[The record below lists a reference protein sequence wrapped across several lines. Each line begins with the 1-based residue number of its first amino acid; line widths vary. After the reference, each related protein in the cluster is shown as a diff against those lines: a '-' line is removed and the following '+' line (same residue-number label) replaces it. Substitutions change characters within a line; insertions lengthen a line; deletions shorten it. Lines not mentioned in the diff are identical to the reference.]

1 MRFIRISIVS
11 RWRANKMER
20 KNKPNDLPKTLFRLF
35 SYLKETWFFVALAL
49 IMALFSGLC
58 EILVSRMAGNVTD
71 GIINNIHEA
80 PEVRMKLL
88 LDSLM
93 PIVILCAIAVIS
105 TFIYNQI
112 MVVVTQRVLFRVRNE
127 LMKKTQTLPMSYFD
141 KHTHGELMSYF
152 TNDVDSIVNALND
165 SFTNIL
171 FSAIKIVATITIL
184 FLINVYL
191 TLIVLAFIIIML
203 VFMYFNT
210 KASKKYFRKQQ
221 SSLSAVNS
229 VVEEDVSG
237 VKVIKA
243 FSHEEESFNKFSKAN
258 NTWRQSSE
266 KAFFHTQVN
275 IPFFV
280 SLSYLNFSI
289 SSVLGVLA
297 LCTGWA
303 GPITFGQLQTYLV
316 LTRNACQ
323 PFNFFT
329 QHLNNFM
336 VAAAGAE
343 RIFSFLDEE
352 DEVNEGK
359 VVLEKISNE
368 ENFQDRYCW
377 KIPLTNGEFE
387 RRPLKGEIRFEDV
400 HFSYSKGKEVLKGI
414 SFESHPGKKSAFVG
428 STGAGKTTI
437 ISLLARF
444 YPIDSG
450 AIYYDGINI
459 GDIELTSLRRAIS
472 MVTQDTHLFTGSI
485 ESNIKY
491 VRLHSTHEEV
501 VEAAKMSCAD
511 SFIKR
516 LPNGYETML
525 YDDGGNLS
533 AGQRQLL
540 GLARASLNR
549 PPVMILDEATS
560 NIDTRSEMLIQKGL
574 DALEKDRTVMIIAH
588 RLSTIRDADEIMVLD
603 HGKII
608 ERGTQ
613 DELLALKGAYYD
625 LYTGKVE
632 LS

>member
-1 MRFIRISIVS
+1 MQ
-11 RWRANKMER
+11 K
-20 KNKPNDLPKTLFRLF
+20 KNRPDNLPKTLLRLF
-35 SYLKETWFFVALAL
+35 GYMKDVWPL
-49 IMALFSGLC
+49 IVMVILMALYSGAT
-58 EILVSRMAGNVTD
+58 EIIVSRMAGVVTD
-71 GIINNIHEA
+71 NIILNIHES
-80 PEVRMKLL
+80 EQVRMQ
-88 LDSLM
+88 SLISDLV
-93 PIVILCAIAVIS
+93 PIIIMCAAGFLCA
-105 TFIYNQI
+105 FIYNLV
-112 MVVVTQRVLFRVRNE
+112 MVRVTQRVLFKIRND
-127 LMKKTQTLPMSYFD
+127 LMRKMQSLPIRYFD
-141 KHTHGELMSYF
+141 SHTHGEVMSYF

-165 SFTNIL
+165 SFSNIFL
-171 FSAIKIVATITIL
+171 SVIKIIATIITL
-184 FLINVYL
+184 FMINVYL
-191 TLIVLAFIIIML
+191 TLIVFFFIFIMF

-210 KASKKYFRKQQ
+210 KASKKYFRQQ
-221 SSLSAVNS
+221 QKALSSVNS

-243 FSHEEESFNKFSKAN
+243 FSHEKASFEKFSVAN
-258 NTWRQSSE
+258 DDWRKSSE

-289 SSVLGVLA
+289 SSICGVLA

-303 GPITFGQLQTYLV
+303 GPITFGQLQSYLV

-329 QHLNNFM
+329 QQLNNFM

-343 RIFSFLDEE
+343 RIFHFLDEKE
-352 DEVNEGK
+352 EENDGK
-359 VVLEKISNE
+359 VTLEKISDE
-368 ENFQDRYCW
+368 ENFTARYCW
-377 KIPLTNGEFE
+377 KIPKDDNTLE
-387 RRPLKGEIRFEDV
+387 RRELKGEIRFDSV
-400 HFSYSKGKEVLKGI
+400 FFSYVKGKPVLQGI

-444 YPIDSG
+444 YPLDSG

-459 GDIELTSLRRAIS
+459 EDIELTSLRRAIS
-472 MVTQDTHLFTGSI
+472 MVTQDTHLFTGTI
-485 ESNIKY
+485 EDNIRY
-491 VRLHSTHEEV
+491 VRLHSTKEEV
-501 VEAAKMSCAD
+501 VNAARMSHAD
-511 SFIKR
+511 SFIRR
-516 LPNGYETML
+516 LPEGYETML

-574 DALEKDRTVMIIAH
+574 AELEKNRSVLIIAH

-613 DELLALKGAYYD
+613 EQLLALKGAYYD

-632 LS
+632 LD

>member
-1 MRFIRISIVS
+1 
-11 RWRANKMER
+11 MER
-20 KNKPNDLPKTLFRLF
+20 KNKPVNLSKTLLRLF
-35 SYLKETWFFVALAL
+35 SYLKKDWILVSLAL
-49 IMALFSGLC
+49 LMALFSGFC
-58 EILVSRMAGNVTD
+58 EIYVSLLAGGVTD
-71 GIINNIHEA
+71 GIIENIHEDVD
-80 PEVRMKLL
+80 VRINLL
-88 LDSLM
+88 INSLT
-93 PIVILCAIAVIS
+93 PIMILCATAVIV

-112 MVVVTQRVLFRVRNE
+112 MVVVTQKVLYRIRNE
-127 LMKKTQTLPMSYFD
+127 LMKKTQTLPIGYFD

-171 FSAIKIVATITIL
+171 FSAIKIVTTITVL
-184 FLINVYL
+184 FIINVYL
-191 TLIVLAFIIIML
+191 TLIVVFFILIMFI
-203 VFMYFNT
+203 FMYFNA

-221 SSLSAVNS
+221 ASLSTVNS

-243 FSHEEESFNKFSKAN
+243 FSHEEESFEKFSKAN
-258 NTWRQSSE
+258 DSWRKSSE

-303 GPITFGQLQTYLV
+303 GPLTFGKLQSYLV

-336 VAAAGAE
+336 VASSGAE
-343 RIFSFLDEE
+343 RIFNFLDEE
-352 DEVNEGK
+352 DEIDNGK
-359 VVLEKISNE
+359 VTLEKISDE

-377 KIPLTNGEFE
+377 KIPLENGEFE
-387 RRPLKGEIRFEDV
+387 RRPLRGEIKFEDV
-400 HFSYSKGKEVLKGI
+400 HFSYVKGKEILRGI

-444 YPIDSG
+444 YPLDSG

-459 GDIELTSLRRAIS
+459 EDIQLVSLRRAIS
-472 MVTQDTHLFTGSI
+472 MVTQDTHLFTGTI
-485 ESNIKY
+485 QDNIKY
-491 VRLHSTHEEV
+491 VRLHSSKEEV
-501 VEAAKMSCAD
+501 VEAAKMSRAD

-574 DALEKDRTVMIIAH
+574 EALEKDRTVMIIAH

-603 HGKII
+603 KGKII

-632 LS
+632 LA

>member
-1 MRFIRISIVS
+1 
-11 RWRANKMER
+11 MER
-20 KNKPNDLPKTLFRLF
+20 KTKPDNLVKTLLRLF
-35 SYLKETWFFVALAL
+35 SYMKDIWPL
-49 IMALFSGLC
+49 ILLVILMALYSGVT
-58 EILVSRMAGNVTD
+58 ETLVTRMAGNVTD
-71 GIINNIHEA
+71 GILENIHETSQ
-80 PEVRMKLL
+80 VRFERLVSDL
-88 LDSLM
+88 V
-93 PIVILCAIAVIS
+93 PIIIVCSIGFLCA
-105 TFIYNQI
+105 FLYNFI
-112 MVVVTQRVLFRVRNE
+112 MVRVTQRVLFRIRNE
-127 LMKKTQTLPMSYFD
+127 LMHKMQVLPINYFD
-141 KHTHGELMSYF
+141 RHTHGEIMSYF

-165 SFTNIL
+165 SFSNIF
-171 FSAIKIVATITIL
+171 FSSVKIVSTILTL

-191 TLIVLAFIIIML
+191 TLIVIGFIIIMF

-210 KASKKYFRKQQ
+210 KASKKYFRQQ
-221 SSLSAVNS
+221 QKSLSHVNS

-243 FSHEEESFNKFSKAN
+243 FNHEEESFDKFMKAN
-258 NTWRQSSE
+258 NEWRKSSE

-280 SLSYLNFSI
+280 SLSYFNFSI
-289 SSVLGVLA
+289 SSVAGVLA

-303 GPITFGQLQTYLV
+303 GPLTFGQLQSYLV

-343 RIFSFLDEE
+343 RIFSFLDEKE
-352 DEVNEGK
+352 EVDEGK
-359 VVLEKISNE
+359 VTLLKVSDE
-368 ENFQDRYCW
+368 EDFRKRYCW
-377 KIPLTNGEFE
+377 KIVHHDKTIEK
-387 RRPLKGEIRFEDV
+387 RPLKGEIRFEDV
-400 HFSYSKGKEVLKGI
+400 TFSYVKGKPVLKGI

-444 YPIDSG
+444 YPLDSG
-450 AIYYDGINI
+450 AIYYDDINI
-459 GDIELTSLRRAIS
+459 EDIQLESLRRAIS
-472 MVTQDTHLFTGSI
+472 MVTQDTHLFTGTISD
-485 ESNIKY
+485 NIRY
-491 VRLHSTHEEV
+491 VRMHSTEEEV
-501 VEAAKMSCAD
+501 IQASKMSHAD

-516 LPNGYETML
+516 LPSGYKTML

-560 NIDTRSEMLIQKGL
+560 NIDTRSEMLIQQGL
-574 DALEKDRTVMIIAH
+574 DALEQNRTVMIIAH

-603 HGKII
+603 QGKII

-613 DELLALKGAYYD
+613 DELLAKKGAYYD

-632 LS
+632 LA

>member
-1 MRFIRISIVS
+1 
-11 RWRANKMER
+11 MEK
-20 KNKPNDLPKTLFRLF
+20 KNRPDNLPKTLLRLLGYF
-35 SYLKETWFFVALAL
+35 KDVWFL
-49 IMALFSGLC
+49 IVLVILMALYAGVT
-58 EILVSRMAGNVTD
+58 EILATKMAGNVTD
-71 GIINNIHEA
+71 NLIANITKPDNERFASLFSDLIPIIIICSIGF
-80 PEVRMKLL
+80 L
-88 LDSLM
+88 
-93 PIVILCAIAVIS
+93 S
-105 TFIYNQI
+105 TFVYNFI
-112 MVVVTQRVLFRVRNE
+112 MVHQTQRVLYKIRRD
-127 LMKKTQTLPMSYFD
+127 LMKKMQVLPISYFD
-141 KHTHGELMSYF
+141 KHTHGEIMSYF

-165 SFTNIL
+165 SFSNI
-171 FSAIKIVATITIL
+171 FYSAVKIIGTIL
-184 FLINVYL
+184 ALFLTNVYL
-191 TLIVLAFIIIML
+191 TLIVIFFIAIMF

-221 SSLSAVNS
+221 VSLSNVNS

-243 FSHEEESFNKFSKAN
+243 FSHEKQSFDKFMRAN
-258 NTWRQSSE
+258 EKWRQSSE

-280 SLSYLNFSI
+280 SLSYFNFSI
-289 SSVLGVLA
+289 SSVCGVLA

-303 GPITFGQLQTYLV
+303 GPLTIGQLQSYLV

-343 RIFSFLDEE
+343 RIFHFLDEKE
-352 DEVNEGK
+352 EVNEGK
-359 VVLEKISNE
+359 TTLLKISDDE
-368 ENFQDRYCW
+368 CFQNRYCW
-377 KIPLTNGEFE
+377 LVKRQDGTETRVPL
-387 RRPLKGEIRFEDV
+387 RGEIRFEDV
-400 HFSYSKGKEVLKGI
+400 YFSYVKGKPVLKGI
-414 SFESHPGKKSAFVG
+414 SFVSNPGKKSAFVG

-444 YPIDSG
+444 YPVDSG

-459 GDIELTSLRRAIS
+459 EDIELTSLRRAIS
-472 MVTQDTHLFTGSI
+472 MVTQDTHLFTGTI
-485 ESNIKY
+485 ADNIRY
-491 VRLHSTHEEV
+491 VRLHSSMDEV
-501 VEAAKMSCAD
+501 TQAAKMSYAD
-511 SFIKR
+511 SFIRR
-516 LPNGYETML
+516 LPSGYDTML

-533 AGQRQLL
+533 SGQRQLL

-574 DALEKDRTVMIIAH
+574 DALERNRSVIIIAH
-588 RLSTIRDADEIMVLD
+588 RLSTIRDCDEIMVLD
-603 HGKII
+603 KGKII

-613 DELLALKGAYYD
+613 DQLLALKGAYYD

-632 LS
+632 LD

>member
-1 MRFIRISIVS
+1 
-11 RWRANKMER
+11 MEKKR
-20 KNKPNDLPKTLFRLF
+20 RPDNLPKTLLRLF
-35 SYLKETWFFVALAL
+35 GYFKGLWPLVILAIL
-49 IMALFSGLC
+49 MAIYSGLA

-71 GIINNIHEA
+71 GIIDNIHEST
-80 PEVRMKLL
+80 EVRLNLL
-88 LDSLM
+88 INSIT
-93 PIVILCAIAVIS
+93 PIIYMCAAGFVCA
-105 TFIYNQI
+105 FIYNSI
-112 MVVVTQRVLFRVRNE
+112 MVRVTQRVLFKIRTE
-127 LMKKTQTLPMSYFD
+127 LMRKVQTLPISYFD
-141 KHTHGELMSYF
+141 QHTHGEIMSYF
-152 TNDVDSIVNALND
+152 TNDVDSVVNALND
-165 SFTNIL
+165 SFSNIFL
-171 FSAIKIVATITIL
+171 SAVKIIGTIVTL

-191 TLIVLAFIIIML
+191 TLIVVFFIIVMF
-203 VFMYFNT
+203 VFMYINT
-210 KASKKYFRKQQ
+210 KASRKYFREQQ
-221 SSLSAVNS
+221 NSLSAVNS

-243 FSHEEESFNKFSKAN
+243 FSHEDASFAKFSKAN
-258 NTWRQSSE
+258 DKWRRSSE

-289 SSVLGVLA
+289 SSVCGVLA

-303 GPITFGQLQTYLV
+303 GPLTFGALQTYLV

-336 VAAAGAE
+336 VAATGAE
-343 RIFSFLDEE
+343 RIFNFLDEK
-352 DEVNEGK
+352 DEVDNGK
-359 VVLEKISNE
+359 VTLEKISDE
-368 ENFQDRYCW
+368 ENFADRYCW
-377 KIPLTNGEFE
+377 KIPLANGEFE
-387 RRPLKGEIRFEDV
+387 RRPLRGEIKFEDV
-400 HFSYSKGKEVLKGI
+400 YFSYTEGKQVLKGI

-444 YPIDSG
+444 YPLDSG

-459 GDIELTSLRRAIS
+459 EDIQLVSLRRAIS
-472 MVTQDTHLFTGSI
+472 MVTQDTHLFTGTI
-485 ESNIKY
+485 QDNIKY
-491 VRLHSTHEEV
+491 VRLHSTKEEIV
-501 VEAAKMSCAD
+501 DAAKMSHAH

-560 NIDTRSEMLIQKGL
+560 NIDTRSEMLIQQGL
-574 DALEKDRTVMIIAH
+574 KELEKDRTVMIIAH

-603 HGKII
+603 QGKII
-608 ERGTQ
+608 ERGAQ
-613 DELLALKGAYYD
+613 EELLAKKGAYYD

-632 LS
+632 LA

>member
-1 MRFIRISIVS
+1 MI
-11 RWRANKMER
+11 MER
-20 KNKPNDLPKTLFRLF
+20 KIKPQNLTKTLLRLF
-35 SYLKETWFFVALAL
+35 SYLKDIWPLIVLVIILAFYAGVIEIVA
-49 IMALFSGLC
+49 
-58 EILVSRMAGNVTD
+58 SRMAGDVTD
-71 GIINNIHEA
+71 SIIANIHQSQ
-80 PEVRMKLL
+80 EVRLQ
-88 LDSLM
+88 SLIDNLI
-93 PIVILCAIAVIS
+93 PVIIVCVLAVIS
-105 TFIYNQI
+105 VFIYNFI
-112 MVVVTQRVLFRVRNE
+112 MVRATQRVLYKIRNE
-127 LMKKTQTLPMSYFD
+127 LMTKVQVLPISYFD
-141 KHTHGELMSYF
+141 KHTHGEIMSYF

-165 SFTNIL
+165 SFSNIF
-171 FSAIKIVATITIL
+171 FSAVKIVATIITL
-184 FLINVYL
+184 FLINIYL
-191 TLIVLAFIIIML
+191 TFVVLFFIIIMFI
-203 VFMYFNT
+203 FMYFNT
-210 KASKKYFRKQQ
+210 KASKKYFRQQ
-221 SSLSAVNS
+221 QKSLSNVNS

-243 FSHEEESFNKFSKAN
+243 FSHEKQSFDKFSIAN
-258 NTWRQSSE
+258 NEWRKSSE

-289 SSVLGVLA
+289 SSILGVLA

-303 GPITFGQLQTYLV
+303 GPITFGQLQSYLV

-343 RIFSFLDEE
+343 RLFNFLDEKE
-352 DEVNEGK
+352 EVDEGK
-359 VVLEKISNE
+359 VKLEKISDE
-368 ENFQDRYCW
+368 ENFSDRYCW
-377 KIPLTNGEFE
+377 KIPHENGTFE
-387 RRPLKGEIRFEDV
+387 NRPLKGEIKFEDV
-400 HFSYSKGKEVLKGI
+400 YFSYTKGKPVLKGI

-444 YPIDSG
+444 YPLDSG

-459 GDIELTSLRRAIS
+459 EDIELVSLRRAIS
-472 MVTQDTHLFTGSI
+472 MVTQETHLFTGTI
-485 ESNIKY
+485 ENNIRY
-491 VRLHSTHEEV
+491 VRLHSSKEEV
-501 VEAAKMSCAD
+501 IQAAKMSHAD
-511 SFIKR
+511 NFIKR

-560 NIDTRSEMLIQKGL
+560 NIDTRSEMLIQQGL
-574 DALEKDRTVMIIAH
+574 QELEKNRTVMIIAH

-603 HGKII
+603 QGKII

-613 DELLALKGAYYD
+613 DELLLKKGAYYD

-632 LS
+632 LD

>member
-1 MRFIRISIVS
+1 
-11 RWRANKMER
+11 MEK
-20 KNKPNDLPKTLFRLF
+20 KNKPDNLPKTLLRLLG
-35 SYLKETWFFVALAL
+35 YLKNVWPLVLLAL
-49 IMALFSGLC
+49 IMAIYSGLV
-58 EILVSRMAGNVTD
+58 EILVSIMAGSVTD
-71 GIINNIHEA
+71 GIIDNIHESSEA
-80 PEVRMKLL
+80 RLKFLV
-88 LDSLM
+88 DSIS
-93 PIVILCAIAVIS
+93 PIIIVCATGFVCAFV
-105 TFIYNQI
+105 YNSI
-112 MVVVTQRVLFRVRNE
+112 MVRLTQRVLFNIRNE
-127 LMKKTQTLPMSYFD
+127 LMRKMQTLPISYFD
-141 KHTHGELMSYF
+141 KHTHGEIMSYF
-152 TNDVDSIVNALND
+152 TNDVDSLVNALND
-165 SFTNIL
+165 SFTNIF
-171 FSAIKIVATITIL
+171 FSAIKIVATIVTL

-191 TLIVLAFIIIML
+191 TLIVIVFILIMF
-203 VFMYFNT
+203 VFMYLNA

-221 SSLSAVNS
+221 DALSGVNS

-243 FSHEEESFNKFSKAN
+243 FSHEDASFEKFSKAN
-258 NTWRQSSE
+258 NVWRESSE

-289 SSVLGVLA
+289 SSVCGVLA

-303 GPITFGQLQTYLV
+303 GPLTFGKLQSYLV

-343 RIFSFLDEE
+343 RIFRFLDEE
-352 DEVNEGK
+352 EEKNEGK
-359 VVLEKISNE
+359 ITLEKISDKDD
-368 ENFQDRYCW
+368 FADRYCW
-377 KIPLTNGEFE
+377 RIPLSNGKVE
-387 RRPLKGEIRFEDV
+387 RRPLRGEIKFEDV
-400 HFSYSKGKEVLKGI
+400 YFSYVKGKPILKGI

-444 YPIDSG
+444 YPLDKG

-459 GDIELTSLRRAIS
+459 EEIELVSLRRAIS
-472 MVTQDTHLFTGSI
+472 MVTQDTHLFTGTI
-485 ESNIKY
+485 EENIKY
-491 VRLHSTHEEV
+491 VRLHSTKDDV
-501 VEAAKMSCAD
+501 VGAAKMSHAD

-516 LPNGYETML
+516 LPNGYQTML

-533 AGQRQLL
+533 SGQRQLL

-560 NIDTRSEMLIQKGL
+560 NIDTRSEMLIQQGL
-574 DALEKDRTVMIIAH
+574 KELEKDRTVMIIAH

-603 HGKII
+603 HGEII

-632 LS
+632 LT

>member
-1 MRFIRISIVS
+1 MQ
-11 RWRANKMER
+11 R
-20 KNKPNDLPKTLFRLF
+20 KNKPDNLPKTLFRLF
-35 SYLKETWFFVALAL
+35 GYLADIWPL
-49 IMALFSGLC
+49 IVLVILMALYSGIT
-58 EILVSRMAGNVTD
+58 EILVSRMAGSVTD
-71 GIINNIHEA
+71 NIINNIHES
-80 PEVRMKLL
+80 EQVRFQ
-88 LDSLM
+88 SLINDLI
-93 PIVILCAIAVIS
+93 PIIIICSIGFLCA
-105 TFIYNQI
+105 FIYNAI
-112 MVVVTQRVLFRVRNE
+112 MVRATQRVLFKIRTE
-127 LMKKTQTLPMSYFD
+127 LMKKMQVLPISYFD
-141 KHTHGELMSYF
+141 THTHGEIMSYF

-165 SFTNIL
+165 SFSNIF
-171 FSAIKIVATITIL
+171 FSMVKIFATIITL

-191 TLIVLAFIIIML
+191 TLIVITFIIIMFI
-203 VFMYFNT
+203 FMYFNT
-210 KASKKYFRKQQ
+210 KASKKYFRQQ
-221 SSLSAVNS
+221 QKALSNVNS

-243 FSHEEESFNKFSKAN
+243 FSHEKASFEKFSKAN
-258 NTWRQSSE
+258 AEWRNSSE

-289 SSVLGVLA
+289 SSVCGVLA

-303 GPITFGQLQTYLV
+303 GPITFGQLQSYLV

-329 QHLNNFM
+329 QQLNNFM

-343 RIFSFLDEE
+343 RIFHFLDEKE
-352 DEVNEGK
+352 EADNGK
-359 VVLEKISNE
+359 VRLKKISDDE
-368 ENFQDRYCW
+368 SFENRYCW
-377 KIPLTNGEFE
+377 RIPLTDGTYED
-387 RRPLKGEIRFEDV
+387 RPLKGEIRFENV
-400 HFSYSKGKEVLKGI
+400 HFSYVKGKPVLKGI

-444 YPIDSG
+444 YPLDSG
-450 AIYYDGINI
+450 AIYYDGINVE
-459 GDIELTSLRRAIS
+459 DIELISLRRAIS
-472 MVTQDTHLFTGSI
+472 MVTQDTHLFTGTI
-485 ESNIKY
+485 EDNIRY
-491 VRLHSTHEEV
+491 VRLHSTKEEV
-501 VEAAKMSCAD
+501 INAAKMSHAD

-560 NIDTRSEMLIQKGL
+560 NIDTRSEMLIQQGL
-574 DALEKDRTVMIIAH
+574 SELEKNRTVMIIAH

-613 DELLALKGAYYD
+613 EQLLALKGAYYD
-625 LYTGKVE
+625 LYTGKTE
-632 LS
+632 LD